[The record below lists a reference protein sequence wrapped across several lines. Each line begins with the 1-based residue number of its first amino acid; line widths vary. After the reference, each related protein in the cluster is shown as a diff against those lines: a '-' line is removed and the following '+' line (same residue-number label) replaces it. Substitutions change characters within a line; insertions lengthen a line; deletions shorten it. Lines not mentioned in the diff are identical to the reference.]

1 MREVFSVTQDIV
13 MEIFREAIMLAFKL
27 ALPVLLTAMIVGLV
41 IAILQAATQ
50 IHEQT
55 ISFAPKAIA
64 VGLVLFFMA
73 PWMTNEIIDFVN
85 FVFEKMATIPI
96 T

>member
-1 MREVFSVTQDIV
+1 MTQDLI
-13 MEIFREAIMLAFKL
+13 MEIFREAVMLAFKL
-27 ALPVLLTAMIVGLV
+27 ALPVLLVAMIVGLV

-55 ISFAPKAIA
+55 ISFAPKAVA

-73 PWMTNEIIDFVN
+73 PWMTNEVIDFVH
-85 FVFEKMATIPI
+85 FIFDKIAEIPI

>member
-1 MREVFSVTQDIV
+1 MTEDLVL
-13 MEIFREAIMLAFKL
+13 EIFREAVMLAFKL
-27 ALPVLLTAMIVGLV
+27 ALPVLLVAMIVGLV

-55 ISFAPKAIA
+55 LSFAPKAVA
-64 VGLVLFFMA
+64 VGLTLFFLG
-73 PWMTNEIIDFVN
+73 PWMTAECIDFMN
-85 FVFEKMATIPI
+85 FIFEKMAEIPI

>member
-1 MREVFSVTQDIV
+1 MTQDIV

-27 ALPVLLTAMIVGLV
+27 GLPVLVVAMAVGIV

-55 ISFAPKAIA
+55 ISFAPKAVA
-64 VGLVLFFMA
+64 VALTLFIMG
-73 PWMTNEIIDFVN
+73 PWMIQECVDFVK
-85 FVFEKMATIPI
+85 FVFEKASSIPI

>member
-1 MREVFSVTQDIV
+1 MS
-13 MEIFREAIMLAFKL
+13 IFREVIVLAFKL
-27 ALPVLLTAMIVGLV
+27 ALPVLLTAMLVGLV
-41 IAILQAATQ
+41 VAILQAATQ

-73 PWMTNEIIDFVN
+73 PWMTNEVIDFFN
-85 FVFEKMATIPI
+85 YVFEQIATIPI

>member
-1 MREVFSVTQDIV
+1 
-13 MEIFREAIMLAFKL
+13 MLTFKL
-27 ALPVLLTAMIVGLV
+27 ALPILLVAMIVGLV

-55 ISFAPKAIA
+55 ISFAPKAVA
-64 VGLVLFFMA
+64 VGLTLFFMA
-73 PWMTNEIIDFVN
+73 PWMTNEILDFVN
-85 FVFEKMATIPI
+85 FIFEKMAQTPI

>member
-1 MREVFSVTQDIV
+1 
-13 MEIFREAIMLAFKL
+13 MEIFREAIMLTFKL
-27 ALPVLLTAMIVGLV
+27 ALPILLVAMIVGLV

-64 VGLVLFFMA
+64 VGLTLFFMA
-73 PWMTNEIIDFVN
+73 PWMTNEILDFVN
-85 FVFEKMATIPI
+85 FIFEKMAQTPI

>member
-1 MREVFSVTQDIV
+1 MVMDI
-13 MEIFREAIMLAFKL
+13 MREAIMLAFKL
-27 ALPVLLTAMIVGLV
+27 ALPVLLVAMIVGLV

-55 ISFAPKAIA
+55 ISFAPKAVA
-64 VGLVLFFMA
+64 VGLTLFFLG
-73 PWMTNEIIDFVN
+73 PWMTQECIDFVN
-85 FVFEKMATIPI
+85 FIFEKISEIPI

>member
-1 MREVFSVTQDIV
+1 
-13 MEIFREAIMLAFKL
+13 MEIFREAIMLTFKL
-27 ALPVLLTAMIVGLV
+27 ALPILLVAMIVGLV

-55 ISFAPKAIA
+55 ISFAPKAVA
-64 VGLVLFFMA
+64 VGLTLFFIA
-73 PWMTNEIIDFVN
+73 PWMINEILDFVN
-85 FVFEKMATIPI
+85 FIFEKMAAMPI

>member
-1 MREVFSVTQDIV
+1 MTQDVV
-13 MEIFREAIMLAFKL
+13 MGIFREAIMLTFKL
-27 ALPVLLTAMIVGLV
+27 ALPILLVAMIVGLV

-55 ISFAPKAIA
+55 ISFAPKAVA
-64 VGLVLFFMA
+64 VGLTLFFLA
-73 PWMTNEIIDFVN
+73 PWMTNEVIDFVN
-85 FVFEKMATIPI
+85 FVFETMAATPI

>member
-1 MREVFSVTQDIV
+1 MTQDVVMSIMREV
-13 MEIFREAIMLAFKL
+13 IMLTFKL
-27 ALPVLLTAMIVGLV
+27 ALPVLLVAMIVGLV

-55 ISFAPKAIA
+55 ISFAPKAVA
-64 VGLVLFFMA
+64 VGLILFFLA

-85 FVFEKMATIPI
+85 FIFETMSATPI
-96 T
+96 S

>member
-1 MREVFSVTQDIV
+1 MTQDVV
-13 MEIFREAIMLAFKL
+13 MEIFREAIMLTFKL
-27 ALPVLLTAMIVGLV
+27 ALPILLVAMIVGLV

-55 ISFAPKAIA
+55 ISFAPKAVA
-64 VGLVLFFMA
+64 VGLTLFFMA
-73 PWMTNEIIDFVN
+73 PWMTNEILDFVN
-85 FVFEKMATIPI
+85 FIFEKMAQTPI

>member
-1 MREVFSVTQDIV
+1 MTQDLV

-27 ALPVLLTAMIVGLV
+27 ALPVLLVAMIVGLV

-64 VGLVLFFMA
+64 VGLILFFLA
-73 PWMTNEIIDFVN
+73 PWMTNECIDFVN
-85 FVFEKMATIPI
+85 FIFEKMAQTPI
-96 T
+96 V

>member
-1 MREVFSVTQDIV
+1 MTQDTV

-27 ALPVLLTAMIVGLV
+27 ALPVLLVAMIVGLV
-41 IAILQAATQ
+41 VAILQAATQ

-55 ISFAPKAIA
+55 LTFAPKAIA
-64 VGLVLFFMA
+64 TGLTLFFLA
-73 PWMTNEIIDFVN
+73 PWTTNQIIDFIN
-85 FVFEKMATIPI
+85 FIFDKIAGTVI

>member
-1 MREVFSVTQDIV
+1 MTQDVV
-13 MEIFREAIMLAFKL
+13 MGIFREAIMLAFKL
-27 ALPVLLTAMIVGLV
+27 ALPILLAAMIVGLV

-55 ISFAPKAIA
+55 ISFAPKAVA
-64 VGLVLFFMA
+64 VGLMLFFLA

-85 FVFEKMATIPI
+85 YIFETMASTPI